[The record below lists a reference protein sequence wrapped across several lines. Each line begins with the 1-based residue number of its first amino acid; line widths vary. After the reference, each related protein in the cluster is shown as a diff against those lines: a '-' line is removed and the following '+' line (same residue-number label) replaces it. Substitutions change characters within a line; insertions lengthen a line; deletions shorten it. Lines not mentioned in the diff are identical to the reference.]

1 MFEEEL
7 KEFGLTDNEVKI
19 YLLLLKNNA
28 LNPYFIS
35 DELELHRGYVY
46 DSLKRMEDKGVVSTI
61 FVDGK
66 KNFQAVKPDVL
77 VEILKLKLDKLKEI
91 VPKLKAMGIERSGA
105 RVDLHKGK
113 KVYRTLIK
121 DVIAT
126 AKKGDILYLI
136 GIDED
141 VLDREVEP
149 IYMKQY
155 LNTIKQKNI
164 KERVI
169 IKKESKQFKNPNI
182 KYKTISKAT
191 SKLPNN
197 SIRVSKA

>member
-77 VEILKLKLDKLKEI
+77 VEILKLKLDKLK
-91 VPKLKAMGIERSGA
+91 
-105 RVDLHKGK
+105 
-113 KVYRTLIK
+113 
-121 DVIAT
+121 
-126 AKKGDILYLI
+126 
-136 GIDED
+136 
-141 VLDREVEP
+141 
-149 IYMKQY
+149 
-155 LNTIKQKNI
+155 
-164 KERVI
+164 
-169 IKKESKQFKNPNI
+169 
-182 KYKTISKAT
+182 
-191 SKLPNN
+191 
-197 SIRVSKA
+197 